1 MADRYATNQVKM
13 IYAIS
18 DYKVLYTGNTRVGI
32 NSWID
37 IGIMFDNL
45 DIYF

>member
-13 IYAIS
+13 IY
-18 DYKVLYTGNTRVGI
+18 DYKVLYTGNTRAGI